1 MYYNTTNEEGA
12 ELKSYSEKAETQK
25 EKVLRTFKEFGLLT
39 PSQAWKV
46 SGLRLGTPLTSIR
59 RAITDLTKEGKLIRT
74 EEKKPGIYG
83 RPESIYKLNQ

>member
-25 EKVLRTFKEFGLLT
+25 EAVLFLFQKFKHGT
-39 PSQAWKV
+39 PSEVWKFYG
-46 SGLRLGTPLTSIR
+46 SNLCPLTSIR